1 MLLLIMF
8 TSFENAFVITAA
20 ARSLRLIRLLRLFR
34 LVNLFRAAE
43 HWKLSTLVYLSII
56 LSATVVFGAIAIYEV
71 EQDAPYE
78 KRTINSLDDALWFAF
93 TTITKYKRA

>member
-1 MLLLIMF
+1 MF